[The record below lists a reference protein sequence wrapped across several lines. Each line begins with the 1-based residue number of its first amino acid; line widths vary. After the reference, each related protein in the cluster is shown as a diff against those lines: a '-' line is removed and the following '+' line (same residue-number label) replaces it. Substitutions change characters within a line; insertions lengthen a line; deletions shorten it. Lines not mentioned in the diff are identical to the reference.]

1 MALLPPRSGRGA
13 CRPGPVA
20 RQMAGQYTRRT
31 DWVEETIEETLI
43 FYRLLRRNHKHMKST
58 NVLV

>member
-1 MALLPPRSGRGA
+1 
-13 CRPGPVA
+13 
-20 RQMAGQYTRRT
+20 MAGQYTRRT

-58 NVLV
+58 NMLV